1 MGHNKIKFL
10 VRLPF
15 VSLAMNICVEEQNHK
30 LSPFEDTSPP
40 ACIAVAVLRRKIST
54 QVKRHLRG
62 ST

>member
-15 VSLAMNICVEEQNHK
+15 VSLVVNIHVEEQNHK

-54 QVKRHLRG
+54 QIKYHLCG